1 MEKKELIGR
10 KVVGF
15 IFDPTE
21 YPTVAYS
28 YDMLLASVDLVGEI
42 ISYHTNNDTFY
53 VHFPNVNVI
62 CGVYYPAVLIK
73 EHLLEEPK
81 SDDTTIEEKHKYLV
95 EKGYGLKDYL
105 SDLDNLI
112 ETGWF
117 KVGNIKEC
125 VSYHKD
131 YDMHDFIQKGREYL
145 RQMLV
150 GNEHELPNK
159 SSNIDYGKI
168 EHDPLDSLPLI
179 GDGVLMEVS
188 NDGHGWSKRYVFGKR
203 GNIFF
208 TWDTENYDEMY
219 SWAFARPTKKTKITR
234 KEFESK
240 FEIID

>member
-1 MEKKELIGR
+1 MERKELIGR
-10 KVVGF
+10 KVVGIRF
-15 IFDPTE
+15 NPRE
-21 YPTVAYS
+21 YFMVPYRH
-28 YDMLLASVDLVGEI
+28 DMVSACVGCEGEI
-42 ISYHTNNDTFY
+42 VRYDAEEDSYLVSFQSNRLM
-53 VHFPNVNVI
+53 VH
-62 CGVYYPAVLIK
+62 YPAVLIK
-73 EHLLEEPK
+73 EHLVEEPK
-81 SDDTTIEEKHKYLV
+81 SDNTPIEEKHKYLV

-168 EHDPLDSLPLI
+168 EHDPLDNLPLI

-188 NDGHGWSKRYVFGKR
+188 HDGIEWNKRYVLGKR
-203 GNIFF
+203 DNYFF
-208 TWDTENYDEMY
+208 AWDKENYDDI
-219 SWAFARPTKKTKITR
+219 WRWKHARPIQKTKITR

>member
-15 IFDPTE
+15 MFDPRE
-21 YPTVAYS
+21 YPTVPYRHDQIS
-28 YDMLLASVDLVGEI
+28 SCVGWKGEI
-42 ISYHTNNDTFY
+42 VSYHTNNDTFLVSFPSTKLM
-53 VHFPNVNVI
+53 VH
-62 CGVYYPAVLIK
+62 YPASLIVNY
-73 EHLLEEPK
+73 LAEEPK
-81 SDDTTIEEKHKYLV
+81 ADNTTIEEKHKYLV

-117 KVGNIKEC
+117 KAGSIKEC

-131 YDMHDFIQKGREYL
+131 YDMHEFIQKGREYL

-168 EHDPLDSLPLI
+168 EHDPLDSIPLI

-188 NDGHGWSKRYVFGKR
+188 HDGIEWNERYVLGKR
-203 GNIFF
+203 GDYFF
-208 TWDTENYDEMY
+208 AWDKDMDYDDI
-219 SWAFARPTKKTKITR
+219 WRWKHARPTQKTKITR